1 MYNWLLG
8 ISFQVTSLTFWIKG
22 TFQQVKQEWEEI
34 KEDKKKKKKMISIT
48 KKEYT
53 KLLSACW
60 GVAPKHFQFS
70 F

>member
-34 KEDKKKKKKMISIT
+34 KEDKKKKKK
-48 KKEYT
+48 KDD
-53 KLLSACW
+53 
-60 GVAPKHFQFS
+60 
-70 F
+70 